1 MENGTQDIYE
11 TSAEYY
17 DFVDAYT
24 AREDVPFYVE
34 QARASGGPV
43 LEIGCGT
50 GRVLIPT
57 AKAGI
62 EICGLDYSNAMLRR
76 CREKMARESAEVRA
90 RVSSLT
96 QGDMRDFELG
106 RTFKLITIPFRP
118 FQHLETV
125 DDQLAC
131 LVCVR
136 KHLADG
142 GRFIL
147 DIFNPSIP
155 AMADD
160 SRLKAFGHE
169 PEVAMPDGRRVSRW
183 ARIAER
189 NYAKQYNDVELIY
202 EVKHPDGR
210 AEQAIFAFRM
220 RYLFRYEAEHLLVRA
235 GFEVEALYADY
246 NKSPYGS
253 AYPGD
258 DLRGKKAVLNERR
271 CEVSATKECAIS
283 LDEWLALT
291 RDSDPRVRL
300 RAVRDACPCH
310 QKRNVPELWDRL
322 IEMVMDEDPKV
333 RTNVIHTL
341 CDGSP
346 RVREADVIAALE
358 RMLLDPNEKLRRQVR
373 RLLMDYRR
381 TGKINV
387 L

>member
-1 MENGTQDIYE
+1 MSGQTKQDEYAA
-11 TSAEYY
+11 SAPYY
-17 DFVDAYT
+17 DYVDAYT
-24 AREDVPFYVE
+24 AREDVGFYVE

-57 AKAGI
+57 AKAGL
-62 EICGLDYSNAMLRR
+62 EIAGLDYSNAMLAR
-76 CREKMARESAEVRA
+76 CREKLAAESSGVRG
-90 RVSSLT
+90 RVALT
-96 QGDMRDFELG
+96 QGDMRSFDLG

-125 DDQLAC
+125 EDQLAC
-131 LVCVR
+131 LACVR
-136 KHLADG
+136 KHLDEG

-189 NYAKQYNDVELIY
+189 NYAMQYNDVELVY

-210 AEQAIFAFRM
+210 AEQIVFAFRM

-246 NKSPYGS
+246 DKS
-253 AYPGD
+253 AYGTKYPGE
-258 DLRGKKAVLNERR
+258 LIFVAKKR
-271 CEVSATKECAIS
+271 S
-283 LDEWLALT
+283 
-291 RDSDPRVRL
+291 
-300 RAVRDACPCH
+300 
-310 QKRNVPELWDRL
+310 
-322 IEMVMDEDPKV
+322 
-333 RTNVIHTL
+333 
-341 CDGSP
+341 
-346 RVREADVIAALE
+346 
-358 RMLLDPNEKLRRQVR
+358 
-373 RLLMDYRR
+373 
-381 TGKINV
+381 
-387 L
+387 